1 MDVLRNLLICAAA
14 ASTFVAAA
22 TIRWTC
28 PTTHN
33 FGAFSEEMGPVST
46 VFRFVNIGSEPVSIL
61 AARASCGC
69 TKPEYTHGEIAPGDT
84 ASVTV
89 TYNPQGR
96 PGTFSKYV
104 QIETTDA
111 DAKKTRLIVKG
122 TVVGAPLSVGKRFP
136 VKLGEYV
143 SLSRPAVMFGQVKK
157 NGMRTAKLEAY
168 NSSIDTL
175 WPNVVAVPPYVDVD
189 IAPARP
195 APGEQFAM
203 VLYFRAD
210 EQPAYGLVSDS
221 VAVDFGDG
229 PHSIPLVAMVEE
241 DFSALDDEQIA
252 DAPVVEVNQNVDL
265 GIVEQGRQLS
275 QTVKLKNVGKSVLK
289 VRRVYS
295 ADTGVSATVNS
306 LEIKPGKT
314 GEIQVVIAPD
324 ATSGN
329 MVNVRV
335 MLITN
340 DPRHSVLP
348 IRLVGTI
355 HN

>member
-1 MDVLRNLLICAAA
+1 M
-14 ASTFVAAA
+14 AAA
-22 TIRWTC
+22 TIKWTG

-46 VFRFVNIGSEPVSIL
+46 VFSFVNTGSVPVSIL

-69 TKPEYTHGEIAPGDT
+69 TRPEYTRGEIAPGDT

-104 QIETTDA
+104 QIETNDA
-111 DAKKTRLIVKG
+111 EAKKTRLIIKG

-143 SLSRPAVMFGQVKK
+143 SLARPAVMFGQVKK

-168 NSSIDTL
+168 NNSIDTL
-175 WPNVVAVPPYVDVD
+175 RPKVVAAPAYVDVD
-189 IAPARP
+189 IAPDRP
-195 APGEQFAM
+195 APGEHFAM
-203 VLYFRAD
+203 VFFFRAD
-210 EQPAYGLVSDS
+210 EQPAYGLVDDS

-241 DFSALDDEQIA
+241 DFSTLDDEQIA
-252 DAPVVEVNQNVDL
+252 DAPVVEVNQNIDL
-265 GIVEQGRQLS
+265 GSVEQGSQLS
-275 QTVKLKNVGKSVLK
+275 RTVKLKNVGKSVLK

-295 ADTGVSATVNS
+295 ADPGVSARVKS

-314 GEIQVVIAPD
+314 GEIYVDIAPA
-324 ATSGN
+324 ATSGK

-348 IRLVGTI
+348 IRFVGTT